1 VKIHHKFISPI
12 IFLNKEPEAKMSGT
26 LFVVATPIGNLED
39 LTPRARQTLAEVS
52 LIAAEDT
59 RHTGRLLMHIG
70 CKTRL
75 MALHDHNEEKVVH
88 SLIETL
94 QGGDNVALVSDAGTP
109 LVSDPGFKLVRAAHE
124 HGICVSPIPGA
135 SAVTAALSAAG
146 IPTDRF
152 CFEGFAPAK
161 HAARVDW
168 LENLSI
174 ERRTLIIYES
184 VHRIGDCLADMV
196 AVFGP
201 ERRGFIGREL
211 TKMHQQCVQASL
223 EELCRQ
229 VDDKTIVGKGEFVIV
244 IAGSSAEHE
253 SPLEIDRLLKALST
267 HLSAKDAAK
276 VAAQATGLK
285 RNSLYDRLIKL
296 KD

>member
-1 VKIHHKFISPI
+1 
-12 IFLNKEPEAKMSGT
+12 MSGI

-59 RHTGRLLMHIG
+59 RHSGRLLMHIG

-88 SLIETL
+88 RLIETL

-109 LVSDPGFKLVRAAHE
+109 LVSDPGFRLVRAAHE
-124 HGICVSPIPGA
+124 HGIRVSPIPGA

-161 HAARVDW
+161 RAARIDW
-168 LENLSI
+168 LENLAG

-201 ERRGFIGREL
+201 ERKAFIGREL
-211 TKMHQQCVQASL
+211 TKMHEQCVQAAL
-223 EELCRQ
+223 GELQRQ
-229 VDDKTIVGKGEFVIV
+229 VTDKTIVAKGEFVIV
-244 IAGSSAEHE
+244 IAGSTEKQE
-253 SPLEIDRLLKALST
+253 SPLEVDRLLKALSA

-276 VAAQATGLK
+276 VAAEATGLK
-285 RNSLYDRLIKL
+285 RNALYERLLSL
-296 KD
+296 KDSDT